1 MQHRKKPKYLR
12 KKKVWP
18 KVLLAIV
25 LILLLL
31 AGALVGFVWS
41 KLRLID
47 YDKGTSGVTEP
58 MIQESVPGETE
69 VPEEEAQ
76 SEQIVDISGLEQ
88 HKNPPR
94 IPVHKL
100 VERDD
105 VVNILILGTDDYGG
119 RLTHA
124 ARSDAMILM
133 SINKTDKTVKMVSL
147 ERGMGVPVLEGEYEG
162 QYDWLTHIFRYG
174 GSELVCKTVEHCFG
188 VEVDHYVR
196 VTFNTVTTVV
206 DAIGGIYVDMSAA
219 EANNIANFY
228 LKRGNYEMARRQ
240 EGLNY
245 LDGAGALKFARLR
258 SIDSDWQRVGRQRR
272 VILAAVEALKGASL
286 KQLNDLLDTTLPLIQ
301 TDMSMLEIAEM
312 MLYAPTFLTSE
323 FDQMTIPKEGTYGGM
338 TGMQGRGLFAVDFE
352 VNSRILKEFFYGT
365 DE

>member
-1 MQHRKKPKYLR
+1 MKHKKQPKYL
-12 KKKVWP
+12 KKKKGFP
-18 KVLLAIV
+18 KILLIIA
-25 LILLLL
+25 LILFLLVGTL
-31 AGALVGFVWS
+31 AGFVWS
-41 KLRLID
+41 KLRLIN
-47 YDKGTSGVTEP
+47 YDDGTWEPTEP
-58 MIQESVPGETE
+58 VAGETIPGETTP
-69 VPEEEAQ
+69 PEEEGQ
-76 SEQIVDISGLEQ
+76 SEQIVDISGLEHQ
-88 HKNPPR
+88 QNPPK

-105 VVNILILGTDDYGG
+105 VINILILGTDDYGG

-133 SINKTDKTVKMVSL
+133 SINKTENTVKLVSL

-219 EANNIANFY
+219 EANSIANFY
-228 LKRGNYEMARRQ
+228 LERGNYELARRQ
-240 EGLNY
+240 EGINY
-245 LDGAGALKFARLR
+245 LDGAGALQFARLR
-258 SIDSDWQRVGRQRR
+258 RIDSDWQRIGRQRR

-352 VNSRILKEFFYGT
+352 VNSQILKDFLYGT
-365 DE
+365 EE